1 MEQKKSKQE
10 ISHSF
15 VKTEREEEKIIKHAE
30 EGVLKEK
37 TKKMSIREGIAS
49 SVMSGA
55 GNSYITPYA
64 LAIGANNTQIGF
76 LSSIPSLLGNL
87 SQLLTAKAIEKY
99 SRKKIIFFGVFLQAL
114 MWIPI
119 IVVGYLFFYKH
130 LNHGLSATL
139 LIACYT
145 LFTLFGAF
153 LSPAWNSMMKNVVDK
168 EEGYYFG
175 KRNKINGAVS
185 LVVLLICG
193 FLLNYLTG
201 INLFLG
207 FFILFG
213 ISFLAKLVSAF
224 LITKHYD
231 PKLKLEKGYY
241 FSFWQFLKKIP
252 QSNFGKF
259 AVFVSLIT
267 LATNIAAPFFTVYM
281 LKNLGFN
288 YATWTWIVISGSLSS
303 FIFMP
308 LWGKFSDKFGNLKVI
323 RMTGAFVFLV
333 PLAWL
338 LTPVIMIIN
347 PTAAIIYLIIEEFLT
362 NFIWAG
368 FNLSAV
374 NFIYDAVTQQR
385 LALCIAYYNILNG
398 IGVFIGATLGGIVSS
413 LDFNFLGLNPILF
426 IFLISGIMRLIVY
439 AFMIPK
445 IKEVREVEKYEK
457 GEFKEELEGELKGE
471 LKKILLPIHNRF
483 NLVPQGRPVGSAPL
497 THPGNS

>member
-1 MEQKKSKQE
+1 MEQK
-10 ISHSF
+10 
-15 VKTEREEEKIIKHAE
+15 EEEKIVKHAE
-30 EGVLKEK
+30 EGLLKEK
-37 TKKMSIREGIAS
+37 TKKISIKEGVAS

-55 GNSYITPYA
+55 GGSYITPYA

-87 SQLLTAKAIEKY
+87 SQLFTARAIEKY
-99 SRKKIIFFGVFLQAL
+99 SRKKIIFVGVFLQAL
-114 MWIPI
+114 MWIPMI
-119 IVVGYLFFYKH
+119 TIGYLFFYKN
-130 LNHGLSATL
+130 LDHGLSATL
-139 LIACYT
+139 LIAAYT

-153 LSPAWNSMMKNVVDK
+153 LSPAWNSMMKDVVDK
-168 EEGYYFG
+168 GEGSYFG

-185 LVVLLICG
+185 LVMLLICG
-193 FLLNYLTG
+193 MLLSYLTE

-207 FFILFG
+207 FAILFG

-259 AVFVSLIT
+259 SVFVSLIT
-267 LATNIAAPFFTVYM
+267 LTTNIASPFFTVYM
-281 LKNLGFN
+281 LKDLGFN
-288 YATWTWIVISGSLSS
+288 YTIWTCIVIAGSLSS
-303 FIFMP
+303 FLFMP
-308 LWGKFSDKFGNLKVI
+308 LWGKFADRFGSLKVI

-338 LTPVIMIIN
+338 LTPLLMAIDPMVG
-347 PTAAIIYLIIEEFLT
+347 IIYLIVEEFLT

-374 NFIYDAVTQQR
+374 TFIYDAVTKQR

-398 IGVFIGATLGGIVSS
+398 IGVFIGATLGGFVSS
-413 LDFNFLGLNPILF
+413 LDFNFFGLNPILF
-426 IFLISGIMRLIVY
+426 VFLMSGIGRFMVY
-439 AFMIPK
+439 IFMMPK

-457 GEFKEELEGELKGE
+457 GELGGELRGE
-471 LKKILLPIHNRF
+471 LKKILLPIHNKF
-483 NLVPQGRPVGSAPL
+483 NLVPQGRPVGSAAL

>member
-1 MEQKKSKQE
+1 
-10 ISHSF
+10 
-15 VKTEREEEKIIKHAE
+15 
-30 EGVLKEK
+30 VL
-37 TKKMSIREGIAS
+37 
-49 SVMSGA
+49 
-55 GNSYITPYA
+55 
-64 LAIGANNTQIGF
+64 
-76 LSSIPSLLGNL
+76 
-87 SQLLTAKAIEKY
+87 
-99 SRKKIIFFGVFLQAL
+99 LQAL
-114 MWIPI
+114 MWIPMI
-119 IVVGYLFFYKH
+119 AVGYLFFYKH

-139 LIACYT
+139 LIAFYT

-168 EEGYYFG
+168 EAGKYFG
-175 KRNKINGAVS
+175 KRNKINGAVA
-185 LVVLLICG
+185 LVVMLICG
-193 FLLNYLTG
+193 VLLNYFTG

-207 FFILFG
+207 FLILFA
-213 ISFLAKLVSAF
+213 ISFLAKLVSTF

-241 FSFWQFLKKIP
+241 FSFWQFIKKIP

-288 YATWTWIVISGSLSS
+288 YTVWTIIVISGSLSS
-303 FIFMP
+303 FLFMP
-308 LWGKFSDKFGNLKVI
+308 LWGKFADKFGNLKVI

-333 PLAWL
+333 PIAWL
-338 LTPVIMIIN
+338 LVPVLMLIN
-347 PTAAIIYLIIEEFLT
+347 PTTAIIYLLVEEFLN

-398 IGVFIGATLGGIVSS
+398 IGVFIGATLGGLISS
-413 LDFNFLGLNPILF
+413 LNFNFLGLSPILF
-426 IFLISGIMRLIVY
+426 IFLMSGVARFIVY
-439 AFMIPK
+439 LFMISK

-457 GEFKEELEGELKGE
+457 GELKGE
-471 LKKILLPIHNRF
+471 LRGEIKKILLPIHNRF
-483 NLVPQGRPVGSAPL
+483 NLIPQGKPIGSVAL
-497 THPGNS
+497 THSSSNL